1 MAGIGNFA
9 RYRIAFSRLVALGL
23 LAALLFSDLPVWQ
36 DPLLTRILY
45 WIGFVLM
52 MVCALGRL
60 WSLQYLSGYKT
71 RTIVESGPFSVVRN
85 PLYLFSFLGA
95 LGAALVANHLLL
107 LLVLVL
113 AYIAYYPFVVVSEER
128 GLERELGE
136 AYMSYKARVPR
147 FLPKFSLYHNP
158 DEYTIRS
165 RKFTQAYLDAIWFP
179 MAFMLLTLL
188 LELKASG
195 VLPLGS

>member
-95 LGAALVANHLLL
+95 LGAP
-107 LLVLVL
+107 
-113 AYIAYYPFVVVSEER
+113 I
-128 GLERELGE
+128 
-136 AYMSYKARVPR
+136 
-147 FLPKFSLYHNP
+147 
-158 DEYTIRS
+158 I
-165 RKFTQAYLDAIWFP
+165 
-179 MAFMLLTLL
+179 
-188 LELKASG
+188 
-195 VLPLGS
+195 PL

>member
-1 MAGIGNFA
+1 
-9 RYRIAFSRLVALGL
+9 
-23 LAALLFSDLPVWQ
+23 
-36 DPLLTRILY
+36 
-45 WIGFVLM
+45 
-52 MVCALGRL
+52 
-60 WSLQYLSGYKT
+60 
-71 RTIVESGPFSVVRN
+71 
-85 PLYLFSFLGA
+85 
-95 LGAALVANHLLL
+95 
-107 LLVLVL
+107 
-113 AYIAYYPFVVVSEER
+113 VVSEER

-195 VLPLGS
+195 VLPLDS